1 MPDPDD
7 NLPRF
12 NAAGNSRSGESTQ
25 PEHLFRDSKQ
35 ETTFISGTA
44 GTARTFLPGD
54 IIDGSYQLTKLL
66 GRGGMGVVFACKHL
80 TLSSEYALKLLN
92 GDDLTEE
99 HWKRFR
105 SEGLALAKLN
115 HPGIVT
121 IYNMGIEEGQWPY
134 YVMEL
139 LSGETLGSLIE
150 SVGSIPP
157 EQALG
162 YFMQLADALQTAHQQ
177 GIVHRDVKPANIM
190 LVRDPDKKV
199 SRLKLVDFGIARLSK
214 TAFAHQTQTA
224 TGLVFGTP
232 YYMSPEQCQGQK
244 VDERSDIYSLGCTLF
259 ETLTG
264 SVPFQGRN
272 TLETFMMH
280 LSKNAPT
287 LKSRSGREFA
297 QPLEAAVAK
306 MLEKDPADR
315 YQNMEQL
322 RHDLQRILQGKD
334 ILIDTVKRT
343 IPPTKRPTI
352 KVTAKE
358 SRPAPAKK
366 KAKSENLKLV
376 IAGVTAAGIGILGLF
391 LFFQFVSKPPPKLE
405 PMTRALSTSKSSKT
419 NIIATSNQEMIEDFD
434 ASQITMAGAIEK
446 WRHDED
452 EWKERFAVYI
462 SKPANWRTKFRT
474 SDGRSLDFPN
484 NFSFGQIRIG
494 GGLPQP
500 CLGNI
505 YCPPGK
511 KIYWLSDCLVK
522 NWPQIIDKFY
532 PNDLDGIEMVFAE
545 PRGVIEKIRKWP
557 KLEYISFF
565 HTYTKAMQATFD
577 ESNLTNADL
586 PLLENFPKLKGLG
599 VCGPLVTGDAVARMP
614 LLRRISCLKIK
625 RIANIDALINVLP
638 GFDNIKEL
646 WLVDNSTTDKQLAVL
661 ARMKNLETLVIRR
674 SKVTDDSLREFKK
687 MSALKHLHLDNAFD
701 DEKKRLFQEELPAC
715 EFEPYFDFTY
725 WQVLPR

>member
-1 MPDPDD
+1 LPDFDD

-12 NAAGNSRSGESTQ
+12 NAAGNSRSGEPTQ
-25 PEHLFRDSKQ
+25 PEKLFRDNKQ
-35 ETTFISGTA
+35 ETTLISGSA
-44 GTARTFLPGD
+44 GTARLFLPGD

-66 GRGGMGVVFACKHL
+66 GRGGMGIVFACKHL
-80 TLSSEYALKLLN
+80 TLGSEYALKLLN

-121 IYNMGIEEGQWPY
+121 IFNMGIEQSQWPY

-139 LSGETLGSLIE
+139 LSGETLASLIE
-150 SVGSIPP
+150 SEGSIPP
-157 EQALG
+157 EPALS

-190 LVRDPDKKV
+190 LVRDAAKKV
-199 SRLKLVDFGIARLSK
+199 SRLKLLDFGIARLSN

-259 ETLTG
+259 EALTG

-297 QPLEAAVAK
+297 QPLEAALAK

-315 YQNMEQL
+315 YQSMEQVK
-322 RHDLQRILQGKD
+322 HDLQRILQGKE
-334 ILIDTVKRT
+334 ILIDAVKKT
-343 IPPTKRPTI
+343 IPPAKRPTLKI
-352 KVTAKE
+352 TAKE
-358 SRPAPAKK
+358 FRPVPIKK
-366 KAKSENLKLV
+366 KAKSENLKLIV
-376 IAGVTAAGIGILGLF
+376 AGVTTAGIGIVGLF
-391 LFFQFVSKPPPKLE
+391 LFFQFVSKPPPKLD

-434 ASQITMAGAIEK
+434 ASQITMAGALEK
-446 WRHDED
+446 WRQDET
-452 EWKERFAVYI
+452 EWGERFSVYI
-462 SKPANWRTKFRT
+462 SKPVNWRTKFRA
-474 SDGRSLDFPN
+474 GNGPSLDFPN

-500 CLGNI
+500 CMGNI

-522 NWPQIIDKFY
+522 NWPQVIDKFY

-545 PRGVIEKIRKWP
+545 PRGVIEKIRRWP

-565 HTYTKAMQATFD
+565 HTYTKAMQPTFD
-577 ESNLTNADL
+577 ESNLTNAEL
-586 PLLENFPKLKGLG
+586 PLLENFPKLKALG
-599 VCGPLVTGDAVARMP
+599 VCGPRVTGDAVARMP
-614 LLRRISCLKIK
+614 LLHRISCLKIK
-625 RIANIDALINVLP
+625 RIANIDALLNVLP
-638 GFDNIKEL
+638 EFDNIKEL
-646 WLVDNSTTDKQLAVL
+646 WLVDNGTTDAQLAVL
-661 ARMKNLETLVIRR
+661 AKMKNLETLCIRR
-674 SKVTDDSLREFKK
+674 SKVTEDSLREFKR
-687 MSALKHLHLDNAFD
+687 MPALKHLHLDNAFD
-701 DEKKRLFQEELPAC
+701 DERKKLFQKELPSC